1 MAKQSKRYKG
11 AKDKLNRQ
19 NAYALS
25 EGVDLLKELATA
37 KFDESLEVSMNLGVD
52 PRHAEQNVRGV
63 VNLPHGTGK
72 TKSILVFAKGPKE
85 QEAKEAGADY
95 VGLEEYIKKINAGW
109 TDVDVIVATPDVM
122 SEVGKLGKVLG
133 PRGLMPS
140 PKGGTVTMDVTK
152 AVQDIKAGKI
162 EFRVDKAGILHV
174 SFGKAS
180 FDKEKIIDNL
190 KSLIQ
195 AVIKLKPLSAKG
207 QYVKKIVVSSS
218 MGPGIKLD
226 HQEILQDL

>member
-1 MAKQSKRYKG
+1 MAKQSKRYKE
-11 AKDKLNRQ
+11 ARDKLNRQ

-85 QEAKEAGADY
+85 QEAQEAGADY

-140 PKGGTVTMDVTK
+140 PKGGTVTMDVAK

>member
-11 AKDKLNRQ
+11 VRDKIKNQ

-52 PRHAEQNVRGV
+52 PRHAEQNIRGV
-63 VNLPHGTGK
+63 VNLPNGTGK
-72 TKSILVFAKGPKE
+72 AKSILVFAKGPKE

-95 VGLEEYIKKINAGW
+95 VGLEEYIKKVNTGW

-140 PKGGTVTMDVTK
+140 PKGGTVTMDVAK

-195 AVIKLKPLSAKG
+195 AVIKLKPFSAKG
-207 QYVKKIVVSSS
+207 QYVKEIVVSSS

-226 HQEILQDL
+226 DQEILQDL

>member
-1 MAKQSKRYKG
+1 MAKQSKRYKE
-11 AKDKLNRQ
+11 ARDKLNRQ

-52 PRHAEQNVRGV
+52 PRHAEQNIRGV

-85 QEAKEAGADY
+85 QEAQEAGADY

-140 PKGGTVTMDVTK
+140 PKGGTVTMDVAK

>member
-1 MAKQSKRYKG
+1 MTKQSKRYKE
-11 AKDKLNRQ
+11 ARDKLNRQ

-85 QEAKEAGADY
+85 QEAQEAGADY

-140 PKGGTVTMDVTK
+140 PKGGTVTMDVAK

>member
-11 AKDKLNRQ
+11 ARDKIKNQ

-95 VGLEEYIKKINAGW
+95 VGLEEYIKKVNTGW

-140 PKGGTVTMDVTK
+140 PKGGTVTMDVAK

-207 QYVKKIVVSSS
+207 QYIKKIVVSSS

-226 HQEILQDL
+226 VQEILRDL

>member
-11 AKDKLNRQ
+11 ARDKLNRQ

-140 PKGGTVTMDVTK
+140 PKGGTVTMDVAK

>member
-140 PKGGTVTMDVTK
+140 PKGGTVTMDVAK